1 MSKSKLII
9 VAAVVL
15 AITGFFILDL
25 GQYLTL
31 DYFKSQQA
39 AIDRYVGEHPL
50 LSVGIYFVIYVV
62 VTALSLPG
70 AAIMTLVGGA
80 IFGLLWGTIVVSFA
94 SVIGAT
100 LAFLAARFVLRDTV
114 ERRFQDA
121 MASINAGI
129 RRDGPLYLFMLRL
142 VPAFPFFVINL
153 VMALTSLRT
162 LTFFVVSQIGML
174 PGTIVYVNAGTQIA
188 QIETASGILSPE
200 LLGAFV
206 LLGVFPLIARRIVDW
221 IKNRRAL
228 KGWTKPAS
236 FDRNLVVIGGGSG
249 GLVCAYIAAAVKA
262 KVTLVE
268 QNKMGGDCLNT
279 GCVPSKSLIRSAKF
293 LHHIER
299 HRDYGVRSAA
309 ADFDFADIM
318 ERVRGIVRQI
328 EPHDSVER
336 FEKLG
341 VDVRQGRA
349 RITGPW
355 TVEIDGEEIT
365 TRHMVVAAGAEPFVP
380 PIPGIEEV
388 GYYTSDTIWTL
399 NELPQRLV
407 VLGGGPIGCELSQCF
422 SRFGSQ
428 VTQVEMGDRVMRVE
442 DPEIGQYVAE
452 QFQQEG
458 VDVRTE
464 HKAARFRID
473 DNGEKILV
481 CEHQGAEVE
490 IPFDAVLVAVGRAAR
505 TSDYGLDDL
514 GIPLNERKTIDV
526 DEYLRTRIPTIYACG
541 DVVGPYQFT
550 HAAAHQAWHATVN
563 SLFGTF
569 KRFKVDYSVLP
580 HCTFTD
586 PEVAR
591 VGLSEAE
598 AQKQG
603 REYEVTRYD
612 ISKLDRA
619 VTDGEN
625 RGEVKVLTVP
635 GKDRILG
642 ATVVGDHAGDLI
654 AELALAMKHKLGLNK
669 ILGTIHPY
677 PTLAEANK
685 FAAGQWKQAHAPA
698 GALRWLER
706 FHGWRRG

>member
-80 IFGLLWGTIVVSFA
+80 IFGLLWGTIVVS
-94 SVIGAT
+94 
-100 LAFLAARFVLRDTV
+100 
-114 ERRFQDA
+114 RFQDA

-188 QIETASGILSPE
+188 QIKTASGILSPE

-228 KGWTKPAS
+228 KGWTKPSS

-268 QNKMGGDCLNT
+268 KNKMGGDCLNT

-336 FEKLG
+336 FEQLG

-349 RITGPW
+349 RI
-355 TVEIDGEEIT
+355 
-365 TRHMVVAAGAEPFVP
+365 
-380 PIPGIEEV
+380 
-388 GYYTSDTIWTL
+388 
-399 NELPQRLV
+399 
-407 VLGGGPIGCELSQCF
+407 
-422 SRFGSQ
+422 
-428 VTQVEMGDRVMRVE
+428 
-442 DPEIGQYVAE
+442 
-452 QFQQEG
+452 
-458 VDVRTE
+458 
-464 HKAARFRID
+464 
-473 DNGEKILV
+473 
-481 CEHQGAEVE
+481 
-490 IPFDAVLVAVGRAAR
+490 
-505 TSDYGLDDL
+505 
-514 GIPLNERKTIDV
+514 
-526 DEYLRTRIPTIYACG
+526 
-541 DVVGPYQFT
+541 
-550 HAAAHQAWHATVN
+550 
-563 SLFGTF
+563 
-569 KRFKVDYSVLP
+569 
-580 HCTFTD
+580 
-586 PEVAR
+586 
-591 VGLSEAE
+591 
-598 AQKQG
+598 
-603 REYEVTRYD
+603 
-612 ISKLDRA
+612 
-619 VTDGEN
+619 
-625 RGEVKVLTVP
+625 
-635 GKDRILG
+635 
-642 ATVVGDHAGDLI
+642 
-654 AELALAMKHKLGLNK
+654 
-669 ILGTIHPY
+669 
-677 PTLAEANK
+677 
-685 FAAGQWKQAHAPA
+685 
-698 GALRWLER
+698 
-706 FHGWRRG
+706 

>member
-1 MSKSKLII
+1 MSKSKLLI
-9 VAAVVL
+9 VAAVVA
-15 AITGFFILDL
+15 AIVVFFAFDL

-39 AIDRYVGEHPL
+39 AIDRYVGAHPI
-50 LSVGIYFVIYVV
+50 LSVGIYFAIYVV

-80 IFGLLWGTIVVSFA
+80 IFGLLWGTIIVSFA
-94 SVIGAT
+94 STIGAT
-100 LAFLAARFVLRDTV
+100 FAFLAARFVLRDTV

-188 QIETASGILSPE
+188 QIESASGILSAE

-206 LLGVFPLIARRIVDW
+206 LLGVFPLIARKIVDW

-228 KGWTKPAS
+228 EGWTKPES
-236 FDRNLVVIGGGSG
+236 FDRNLVVIGGGSA

-268 QNKMGGDCLNT
+268 KDKMGGDCLNT

-299 HRDYGVRSAA
+299 HNDYGVRSAA

-318 ERVRGIVRQI
+318 ERVRGVVRKI
-328 EPHDSVER
+328 EPHDSPER
-336 FEKLG
+336 FRNLG
-341 VDVRQGRA
+341 VDVRQATA

-365 TRHMVVAAGAEPFVP
+365 TRHIVVAAGAEPFVP

-388 GYYTSDTIWTL
+388 GYYTSDTVWSL
-399 NELPQRLV
+399 NTLPQRMV

-422 SRFGSQ
+422 ARFGSQ
-428 VTQVEMGDRVMRVE
+428 VTQIEMGERIMRVE

-452 QFQQEG
+452 QFAHEG
-458 VDVRTE
+458 VDVRTN
-464 HKAARFRID
+464 HKAVRFRVD
-473 DNGEKILV
+473 DDGEKVLV
-481 CEHQGAEVE
+481 CEHDGEEVE
-490 IPFDAVLVAVGRAAR
+490 IAFDAVLVAVGRAAR
-505 TSDYGLDDL
+505 TTDYGLDQL
-514 GIPLNERKTIDV
+514 GVGLNEHKRLDTN
-526 DEYLRTRIPTIYACG
+526 EYLQTSVPTIYACG
-541 DVVGPYQFT
+541 DVVGPYLFT

-563 SLFGTF
+563 ALFGAF

-591 VGLSEAE
+591 VGLSEIE
-598 AQKQG
+598 AQQQG

-612 ISKLDRA
+612 ISELDRA
-619 VTDGEN
+619 VTDGED

-635 GKDRILG
+635 GKDRIIG
-642 ATVVGDHAGDLI
+642 ATIVGDHAGDLI
-654 AELALAMKHKLGLNK
+654 SEISLAMKHKLGLNK
-669 ILGTIHPY
+669 ILGTVHPY

-685 FAAGQWKQAHAPA
+685 FAAGAWKQAHAPA